1 MECETLFGLSETQLM
16 CPLWGKKTLRLGSL
30 TARKQMPSDG
40 RNPFPNPISPT
51 LMRKQ
56 AQMSHS
62 GQLPTAGWYPQPPG
76 SVVRTKHPLPKLTL
90 QVQCG
95 DRIPHLQ

>member
-56 AQMSHS
+56 AQIIQTVVKS
-62 GQLPTAGWYPQPPG
+62 GRKARALKP
-76 SVVRTKHPLPKLTL
+76 
-90 QVQCG
+90 
-95 DRIPHLQ
+95 I